1 MLQVIKAEDV
11 RDGEPRWYCADQRH
25 ADEQIRD
32 GLDGPLHLT
41 DRGKEWF
48 ASWPLAIV
56 DRPAPHS
63 PPMPGTG
70 APRDPARID
79 PILARLRAA
88 WHRSPDLRLG
98 QLIVGSIPIGHL
110 DRADAIRRLFNAE
123 CHEFGA
129 AGAPVE
135 WPAPPTA
142 IPTNRFDCA
151 KCGQAVKADE
161 DGCCATCG
169 RDCTIVVD
177 GAQPPPVLD
186 LDAAEKR
193 AAGFRGVFRVM
204 SYDSGDE
211 FLEYIADGS
220 DDDDPTEIAQF
231 SVDDQAQRAIADTLN
246 AAPHLIAEAR
256 AAVALRQELA
266 ALRAHFDAAAPEHNL
281 PALLDL
287 YNDRTTEAREKLAEA
302 KRLGLEAVKLSRD
315 AIEAAR
321 MAPVDEPAATVVA
334 IGCLNAADRI
344 AAALEAL

>member
-56 DRPAPHS
+56 DRPAPS
-63 PPMPGTG
+63 
-70 APRDPARID
+70 A
-79 PILARLRAA
+79 
-88 WHRSPDLRLG
+88 
-98 QLIVGSIPIGHL
+98 
-110 DRADAIRRLFNAE
+110 
-123 CHEFGA
+123 
-129 AGAPVE
+129 
-135 WPAPPTA
+135 A
-142 IPTNRFDCA
+142 IPANRFDCA

-186 LDAAEKR
+186 LDALAEAER
-193 AAGFRGVFRVM
+193 AMTAGAWRANIFTTHVA
-204 SYDSGDE
+204 DSTQE
-211 FLEYIADGS
+211 TQWHEAVVGS
-220 DDDDPTEIAQF
+220 DVVCETEC
-231 SVDDQAQRAIADTLN
+231 SVFEDETAIGAANIRGIVALRN

-256 AAVALRQELA
+256 AAVALRIDKA
-266 ALRAHFDAAAPEHNL
+266 ALVKLIDENPSLRIRECADLRAEISRLRADRAEFKAWW
-281 PALLDL
+281 DL
-287 YNDRTTEAREKLAEA
+287 TAKDLTEAREKLAEA